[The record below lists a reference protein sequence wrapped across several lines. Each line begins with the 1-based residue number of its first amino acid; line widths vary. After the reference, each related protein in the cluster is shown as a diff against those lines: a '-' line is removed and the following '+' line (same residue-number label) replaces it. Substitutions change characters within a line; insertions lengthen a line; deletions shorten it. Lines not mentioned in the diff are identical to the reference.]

1 MHPKQRKKFL
11 ERYFDVV
18 SGVFVVKVEAAIPI
32 QT

>member
-1 MHPKQRKKFL
+1 MKKFL
-11 ERYFDVV
+11 ERYLDVA